1 MSTVEVS
8 RERTASRS
16 KRVLLTRSRAK
27 KMAITTVVVSRRLQT
42 VKSVRC
48 GTIGLEPR
56 RLRFAAD
63 CLAAAAA
70 VPRRIRRHRR
80 RLPVIIV
87 IQCRAAACGSRGL
100 SHNPTTTSVDR
111 GPISTETQAP
121 SGAGTDLEVIGIRA
135 AASRIRTNLPQQSS

>member
-63 CLAAAAA
+63 CLAA

-87 IQCRAAACGSRGL
+87 IQCRGAARGSRGL